1 VPVSV
6 ILLLDNRDSF
16 TWNVVQGL
24 EALGASVRVVRSDAT
39 TVDEALAA
47 APEALVLG
55 PGPGRP
61 RDAGITLGL
70 LQRAPEALPVLGVC
84 LGHQAL
90 VESLGGAIVRDQ
102 GPVHGRA
109 SLVEHDGDAL
119 FDGVPSPFEAGRYH
133 SLVARS
139 SRGRSSRRATAWTLD
154 GRVMAVRHRAWPR
167 FGVQFHPDSILTPVG
182 PRVFANFLA
191 LARAHAATWQP
202 LRSRG

>member
-1 VPVSV
+1 MPVSV

-39 TVDEALAA
+39 SVDRALAA

-61 RDAGITLGL
+61 RDAGITLEL
-70 LQRAPEALPVLGVC
+70 LRRAPPDLPVLGVC

-119 FDGVPSPFEAGRYH
+119 FEGVPSPFEAGRYH
-133 SLVARS
+133 SLVAR
-139 SRGRSSRRATAWTLD
+139 REDLPRELRATAWTLD

-167 FGVQFHPDSILTPVG
+167 FGVQFHPDSILTPHG
-182 PRVFANFLA
+182 QRVFANFLA
-191 LARAHAATWQP
+191 AGEA